1 MSNDTTNATVHPGDL
16 VQFPWKDVKL
26 MVFAGGARPIKISEM
41 LSIHV
46 NTINKSPLNGVYL
59 VLVGLCIMP
68 SYALK
73 HSFIYDDGT
82 SDPFEPGMM
91 VLLSTGHV
99 VVVPS
104 AVAKAV
110 TQ

>member
-16 VQFPWKDVKL
+16 VQFPWRDVKL

-41 LSIHV
+41 FSIHV
-46 NTINKSPLNGVYL
+46 NTVNKSPHNTVNL

-82 SDPFEPGMM
+82 SDPFEPGVM
-91 VLLSTGHV
+91 VLLSTGNV
-99 VVVPS
+99 VVVPAAIAQ
-104 AVAKAV
+104 AVAK
-110 TQ
+110 